1 MRRIGSTPQQRGS
14 LNEVSCPDILEFELD
29 DGRYAVIGTLI
40 AAADLGLDTGGTV
53 VVITRQTLVD
63 AKRDLP

>member
-14 LNEVSCPDILEFELD
+14 LNEVSCPDIFELP